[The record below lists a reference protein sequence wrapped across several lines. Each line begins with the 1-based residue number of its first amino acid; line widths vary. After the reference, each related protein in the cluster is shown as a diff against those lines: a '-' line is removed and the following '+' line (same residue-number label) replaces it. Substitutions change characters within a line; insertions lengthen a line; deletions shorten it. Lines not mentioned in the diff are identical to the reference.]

1 MRQVAEVVHHTDMDR
16 LLAHKRF
23 LIDRFRREDAQD

>member
-1 MRQVAEVVHHTDMDR
+1 MRQVADVVHRTDMDR

-23 LIDRFRREDAQD
+23 LIDRFRREDARV